1 MILATRLSY
10 IKKVCN
16 KNVLKEIDGIVFVS
30 FDENDVVRH
39 TLVKNIIKAYAKSD
53 TSKNKLKKV

>member
-1 MILATRLSY
+1 M
-10 IKKVCN
+10 
-16 KNVLKEIDGIVFVS
+16 FVS